1 MGGNP
6 IIMGGSSASELQAQL
21 ERSAMENERML
32 AQAADEQL
40 RLQSELDKRDQEMKT
55 MYEQQARQQEIDMSK
70 AQEALNIEIDALQDA
85 DDADDLKLDFSALES
100 ALAKGMGSSDSASP
114 RPL

>member
-1 MGGNP
+1 MGGSP
-6 IIMGGSSASELQAQL
+6 IIMGGTTSSELQAQL

-40 RLQSELDKRDQEMKT
+40 RMQSELDQRDQEMKT
-55 MYEQQARQQEIDMSK
+55 MYEQQARQQELDMSQ
-70 AQEALNIEIDALQDA
+70 AQEALNVEIDSLNQA
-85 DDADDLKLDFSALES
+85 DQADDLELDFSALEA
-100 ALAKGMGSSDSASP
+100 ALARGMDGNSGP